1 MLSVKNIHKSF
12 GGLEVL
18 KGVSLEVEAH
28 SITGLVG
35 PNGSGKTTLFNIIS
49 GLYTKGAGEI
59 LFKGEKIDGL
69 SPSVRAKKGLCRTF
83 QVSKAPAKMT
93 VLENMLLAARNQTGE
108 AVTGALF
115 RWRRVSGMEK
125 ANFKKALELLELVRL
140 RALAN
145 EYAANLSGGQKK
157 LLALARALMADSQLL
172 LLDEPAAGV
181 NPTLTLELL
190 GVIEN
195 LRKKDKTFLI
205 IEHNMKVISAVC
217 DRVYVLDSG
226 EKIAEGTPE
235 EIQRNEKVLKAY
247 LSGKTWN
254 GVDSAEPG
262 P

>member
-12 GGLEVL
+12 GGLKVL
-18 KGVSLEVEAH
+18 NGVSLEVEAQ

-49 GLYTKGAGEI
+49 GLYTKNAGEI
-59 LFKGEKIDGL
+59 VFEGEKIDGL
-69 SPSVRAKKGLCRTF
+69 SPSARAKKGLCRTF

-93 VLENMLLAARNQTGE
+93 VLENMLLAARNQMGE
-108 AVTGALF
+108 GVIGALF
-115 RWRRVSGMEK
+115 SWRRVHNMEK
-125 ANFKKALELLELVRL
+125 TNFKKALELLELVRL
-140 RALAN
+140 KALGN

-157 LLALARALMADSQLL
+157 LLALARALMADSRLL

-181 NPTLTLELL
+181 NPTLILELL
-190 GVIEN
+190 DVIKN
-195 LRKKDKTFLI
+195 IRRKNKTFLV
-205 IEHNMKVISAVC
+205 IEHNMKVISAIC

-235 EIQRNEKVLKAY
+235 EIHQNERVLKAY
-247 LSGKTWN
+247 LSRKTRAQL
-254 GVDSAEPG
+254 DKAKPG